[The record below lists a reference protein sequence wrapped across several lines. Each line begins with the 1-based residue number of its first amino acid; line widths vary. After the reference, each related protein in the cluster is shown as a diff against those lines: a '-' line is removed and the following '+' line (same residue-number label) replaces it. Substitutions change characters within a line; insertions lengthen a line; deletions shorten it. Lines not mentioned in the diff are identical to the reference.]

1 MDILRAET
9 RMDYMKCAAAIG
21 LPVVMQNMV
30 SSMVN
35 TLDVFML
42 GQLGEVAITAS
53 AMGNQWFLLYLVLA
67 NGIASASAMFLSQFW
82 GKRDFV
88 HIHNYMGILLVGTTA
103 LALVFMAI
111 SITVP
116 ERVIRLYS
124 MDEAVIWEGTG
135 YIRILSIC
143 FLL

>member
-67 NGIASASAMFLSQFW
+67 NGIASASAINS
-82 GKRDFV
+82 GE
-88 HIHNYMGILLVGTTA
+88 NGTSYI
-103 LALVFMAI
+103 FI
-111 SITVP
+111 I
-116 ERVIRLYS
+116 
-124 MDEAVIWEGTG
+124 IWESCSSVQL
-135 YIRILSIC
+135 RSHLSLWR
-143 FLL
+143 FQ

>member
-42 GQLGEVAITAS
+42 GQLGEVA
-53 AMGNQWFLLYLVLA
+53 
-67 NGIASASAMFLSQFW
+67 
-82 GKRDFV
+82 D
-88 HIHNYMGILLVGTTA
+88 
-103 LALVFMAI
+103 
-111 SITVP
+111 
-116 ERVIRLYS
+116 
-124 MDEAVIWEGTG
+124 
-135 YIRILSIC
+135 
-143 FLL
+143 

>member
-53 AMGNQWFLLYLVLA
+53 AMGNQWFCCIWCLQTGLPPRAPCSSLNSGE
-67 NGIASASAMFLSQFW
+67 NGTSYIF
-82 GKRDFV
+82 
-88 HIHNYMGILLVGTTA
+88 II
-103 LALVFMAI
+103 
-111 SITVP
+111 
-116 ERVIRLYS
+116 
-124 MDEAVIWEGTG
+124 IWESCSSVQL
-135 YIRILSIC
+135 RSHLSLWR
-143 FLL
+143 FQ

>member
-30 SSMVN
+30 SSIVN

-67 NGIASASAMFLSQFW
+67 NGIASASAMFLSQL
-82 GKRDFV
+82 
-88 HIHNYMGILLVGTTA
+88 I
-103 LALVFMAI
+103 
-111 SITVP
+111 
-116 ERVIRLYS
+116 
-124 MDEAVIWEGTG
+124 IWESCSSVQL
-135 YIRILSIC
+135 RSHLSLWR
-143 FLL
+143 FQ